1 MATLYEDWR
10 NVKRELGRMVNRME
24 SGVRAAESVEDVRQR
39 EYARGRRDGEAA
51 VKHDYC
57 NGCGKQE
64 FYDAC
69 NGHYRLIWMFLSLD
83 RPDREI
89 VRTVVE
95 RLAAA
100 QEEEAS
106 T

>member
-1 MATLYEDWR
+1 METLYGEWR
-10 NVKRELGRMVNRME
+10 AVKRELERMVCRME
-24 SGVRAAESVEDVRQR
+24 NRAAESAEDMRQQA
-39 EYARGRRDGEAA
+39 YARGRRDGQTEAR
-51 VKHDYC
+51 HDYC

-69 NGHYRLIWMFLSLD
+69 NGHYRLIWTLLSLD
-83 RPDREI
+83 SADREI

-95 RLAAA
+95 RLAA
-100 QEEEAS
+100 EREEAS

>member
-1 MATLYEDWR
+1 METLYGEWR
-10 NVKRELGRMVNRME
+10 AVKRELERMVCRME
-24 SGVRAAESVEDVRQR
+24 NRAAESAEDMRQQA
-39 EYARGRRDGEAA
+39 YARGRRDGQTEAR
-51 VKHDYC
+51 HDYC

-69 NGHYRLIWMFLSLD
+69 NGHYRLIRMFLSLD
-83 RPDREI
+83 SPDREI

-100 QEEEAS
+100 REEENA
-106 T
+106 

>member
-1 MATLYEDWR
+1 METLHEEWR
-10 NVKRELGRMVNRME
+10 AVKRELGRMVCRME
-24 SGVRAAESVEDVRQR
+24 NGVRAAESVEDVRQR
-39 EYARGRRDGEAA
+39 EYARGRRDGQTEA
-51 VKHDYC
+51 KHDYC

-69 NGHYRLIWMFLSLD
+69 NGHYRLIWTLLSLD
-83 RPDREI
+83 SADREI

-100 QEEEAS
+100 REEENA
-106 T
+106 

>member
-10 NVKRELGRMVNRME
+10 AVKRELGRMVNRME
-24 SGVRAAESVEDVRQR
+24 NSVRAAESVEDVRQR
-39 EYARGRRDGEAA
+39 EYARGRRDGQAEAR
-51 VKHDYC
+51 HDYC

-69 NGHYRLIWMFLSLD
+69 NGHYRLIWTLLSLD
-83 RPDREI
+83 NADREI
-89 VRTVVE
+89 VRTVVG

-100 QEEEAS
+100 REEAS

>member
-1 MATLYEDWR
+1 METLYGEWR
-10 NVKRELGRMVNRME
+10 AVKRELERMVCRME
-24 SGVRAAESVEDVRQR
+24 NRAAESAEDMRQQA
-39 EYARGRRDGEAA
+39 YARGRRDGQTEAR
-51 VKHDYC
+51 HDYC
-57 NGCGKQE
+57 NGCRKQE

-69 NGHYRLIWMFLSLD
+69 NGHYRLIRMFLSLD
-83 RPDREI
+83 SADREI

-100 QEEEAS
+100 REEAN

>member
-1 MATLYEDWR
+1 METLYEEWR
-10 NVKRELGRMVNRME
+10 AVKRELERMVCRME
-24 SGVRAAESVEDVRQR
+24 NRAAESAEDMRQQA
-39 EYARGRRDGEAA
+39 YARGRRDGQAEAR
-51 VKHDYC
+51 HDYC

-69 NGHYRLIWMFLSLD
+69 NGHYRLIWTLLSLD
-83 RPDREI
+83 SADREI

-100 QEEEAS
+100 REEAS

>member
-1 MATLYEDWR
+1 METLHEEWR
-10 NVKRELGRMVNRME
+10 NVKRELGRMVCRME
-24 SGVRAAESVEDVRQR
+24 NSVRAAESAEDMRQQA
-39 EYARGRRDGEAA
+39 YARGRRDGQTEAR
-51 VKHDYC
+51 HDYC

-64 FYDAC
+64 FYDTC
-69 NGHYRLIWMFLSLD
+69 NGHYRLIWTLLSLD
-83 RPDREI
+83 SPDREI

-100 QEEEAS
+100 REEAS

>member
-1 MATLYEDWR
+1 METLYEEWR
-10 NVKRELGRMVNRME
+10 AVKRELERMVCRME
-24 SGVRAAESVEDVRQR
+24 NRAAESAEDMRQQA
-39 EYARGRRDGEAA
+39 YARGRRDGQTETR
-51 VKHDYC
+51 HDYC

-69 NGHYRLIWMFLSLD
+69 NGYYRLIWMFLSLD
-83 RPDREI
+83 SADREI
-89 VRTVVE
+89 VRAVVE

-100 QEEEAS
+100 REEAS

>member
-1 MATLYEDWR
+1 MATLYEEWR
-10 NVKRELGRMVNRME
+10 NVKSELGRMVCLME
-24 SGVRAAESVEDVRQR
+24 NGVRAAESVEDVRHR
-39 EYARGRRDGEAA
+39 EYARGRRDGQAEA
-51 VKHDYC
+51 KHDYC

-69 NGHYRLIWMFLSLD
+69 NGHYRLIWTLLSLD
-83 RPDREI
+83 SADREI

-100 QEEEAS
+100 REEAS

>member
-1 MATLYEDWR
+1 METLHEEWR
-10 NVKRELGRMVNRME
+10 VMKRELGRMVCRME
-24 SGVRAAESVEDVRQR
+24 NSVRAAESAEDMRQQA
-39 EYARGRRDGEAA
+39 YARGRRDGQAEAR
-51 VKHDYC
+51 HDYC

-69 NGHYRLIWMFLSLD
+69 NGHYRLIWTLLSLD
-83 RPDREI
+83 SADREI

-100 QEEEAS
+100 REEAS

>member
-1 MATLYEDWR
+1 MPKRINPRRKPATQAD
-10 NVKRELGRMVNRME
+10 VQ
-24 SGVRAAESVEDVRQR
+24 RAKDTATAESAEDMRQQA
-39 EYARGRRDGEAA
+39 YTSGLRDGQAEAR
-51 VKHDYC
+51 HDYC

-69 NGHYRLIWMFLSLD
+69 NGHYRLIWTLLSLD
-83 RPDREI
+83 SADREI

-100 QEEEAS
+100 REEENA
-106 T
+106 

>member
-1 MATLYEDWR
+1 METLYEEWR
-10 NVKRELGRMVNRME
+10 AVKRELERMVCRME
-24 SGVRAAESVEDVRQR
+24 NRAAESVEDVRQR
-39 EYARGRRDGEAA
+39 EYARGRRDGQAEA
-51 VKHDYC
+51 KHDYC

-69 NGHYRLIWMFLSLD
+69 NGHYQLIWTLLSLD
-83 RPDREI
+83 SADREI

-100 QEEEAS
+100 RKEEN

>member
-1 MATLYEDWR
+1 METLYGEWR
-10 NVKRELGRMVNRME
+10 AVERELGRLVSRME
-24 SGVRAAESVEDVRQR
+24 NGVRAAESAEDVRQR

-69 NGHYRLIWMFLSLD
+69 NGHYLLIRTLLSLD
-83 RPDREI
+83 SADREI
-89 VRTVVE
+89 VRAVVE

-100 QEEEAS
+100 REEAS

>member
-1 MATLYEDWR
+1 MATLCEDWR
-10 NVKRELGRMVNRME
+10 NVKRELGRMVCRME
-24 SGVRAAESVEDVRQR
+24 NSVRAAESVEDVRQR

-69 NGHYRLIWMFLSLD
+69 NGHYLLIRTLLSLD
-83 RPDREI
+83 SADREI

-100 QEEEAS
+100 REEENA
-106 T
+106 

>member
-24 SGVRAAESVEDVRQR
+24 VGVRAAESAEDMRQQA
-39 EYARGRRDGEAA
+39 YARGRRDGQAEAR
-51 VKHDYC
+51 HDYC
-57 NGCGKQE
+57 NACGAQD
-64 FYDAC
+64 FYEAS
-69 NGHYRLIWMFLSLD
+69 NGHYLLIRTILSLD
-83 RPDREI
+83 SADREI
-89 VRTVVE
+89 VRAVVE

-100 QEEEAS
+100 REEAS

>member
-1 MATLYEDWR
+1 MATLCEDWR
-10 NVKRELGRMVNRME
+10 NVKRELGRMVCRME
-24 SGVRAAESVEDVRQR
+24 NGVRAAESAEDMRQQA
-39 EYARGRRDGEAA
+39 YARGRRDGQTEAR
-51 VKHDYC
+51 HDYC

-69 NGHYRLIWMFLSLD
+69 NGHYRLIWLFLSLD
-83 RPDREI
+83 SADREI

-100 QEEEAS
+100 REEAS

>member
-1 MATLYEDWR
+1 METLYGEWR
-10 NVKRELGRMVNRME
+10 AVKRELERMVCRME
-24 SGVRAAESVEDVRQR
+24 NRAAESAEDMRQQA
-39 EYARGRRDGEAA
+39 YARGRRDGQTEAR
-51 VKHDYC
+51 HDYC

-69 NGHYRLIWMFLSLD
+69 NGHYRLIWTLLSLD
-83 RPDREI
+83 SADREI

-100 QEEEAS
+100 REEAS

>member
-1 MATLYEDWR
+1 MATLCEDWR
-10 NVKRELGRMVNRME
+10 NVKRELGRMVCRME
-24 SGVRAAESVEDVRQR
+24 NGVRAAESAEDMRQQA
-39 EYARGRRDGEAA
+39 YARGRRDGQAEAR
-51 VKHDYC
+51 HDYC

-69 NGHYRLIWMFLSLD
+69 NGHYRMIWTLLSLD
-83 RPDREI
+83 SPDREI

-100 QEEEAS
+100 REAS

>member
-10 NVKRELGRMVNRME
+10 NVKRELGRMVCRME
-24 SGVRAAESVEDVRQR
+24 NSARAAESVEDVRR
-39 EYARGRRDGEAA
+39 RAYTSGRRDGQTEAR
-51 VKHDYC
+51 HDYC
-57 NGCGKQE
+57 SGCGKQE

-69 NGHYRLIWMFLSLD
+69 NGYYRLIWMFLSLD
-83 RPDREI
+83 SPDREI
-89 VRTVVE
+89 VRAVVE

-100 QEEEAS
+100 REEAS

>member
-1 MATLYEDWR
+1 MATLYEEWR

-57 NGCGKQE
+57 NGSDLPLRRAEPDGHA
-64 FYDAC
+64 DAL
-69 NGHYRLIWMFLSLD
+69 R
-83 RPDREI
+83 
-89 VRTVVE
+89 V
-95 RLAAA
+95 
-100 QEEEAS
+100 
-106 T
+106 

>member
-24 SGVRAAESVEDVRQR
+24 CGVRAAESVEDMRQQA
-39 EYARGRRDGEAA
+39 YARGRRDGQAEARN
-51 VKHDYC
+51 DYC

-64 FYDAC
+64 FYEAC
-69 NGHYRLIWMFLSLD
+69 NGHYRLIRTLLSLD
-83 RPDREI
+83 SADRKV
-89 VRTVVE
+89 VRTIVE

-100 QEEEAS
+100 REESA
-106 T
+106 

>member
-10 NVKRELGRMVNRME
+10 NVKRELGQMVCRME
-24 SGVRAAESVEDVRQR
+24 NSVRAAESVEDVRQR
-39 EYARGRRDGEAA
+39 EYARGRRDGQAEAR
-51 VKHDYC
+51 HDYC

-69 NGHYRLIWMFLSLD
+69 NGYYRLIWMFLSLD
-83 RPDREI
+83 SPDREI
-89 VRTVVE
+89 VRAVVE

-100 QEEEAS
+100 REEAS

>member
-1 MATLYEDWR
+1 METLYGEWR
-10 NVKRELGRMVNRME
+10 AVKRELERMVCRME
-24 SGVRAAESVEDVRQR
+24 NRAAESAEDMRQQA
-39 EYARGRRDGEAA
+39 YARGRRDGQTEAR
-51 VKHDYC
+51 HDYC

-69 NGHYRLIWMFLSLD
+69 NGYYRLIWMFLSLD
-83 RPDREI
+83 NPDREI

-100 QEEEAS
+100 REEAS

>member
-10 NVKRELGRMVNRME
+10 AVKRELGRMVNRME
-24 SGVRAAESVEDVRQR
+24 IGVRAAESGEDMRQQA
-39 EYARGRRDGEAA
+39 YARGLRDGQAEAR
-51 VKHDYC
+51 HDYC

-69 NGHYRLIWMFLSLD
+69 NGHYRLIWTLLSLD
-83 RPDREI
+83 SADREI

-100 QEEEAS
+100 REEAS

>member
-24 SGVRAAESVEDVRQR
+24 NSARAAESVEDVRRR
-39 EYARGRRDGEAA
+39 EYARGRRDGEAV

-57 NGCGKQE
+57 NACGAQD
-64 FYDAC
+64 FYEAS
-69 NGHYRLIWMFLSLD
+69 NGYYRLIWMFLSLD
-83 RPDREI
+83 SPDREI

-100 QEEEAS
+100 REEAS

>member
-1 MATLYEDWR
+1 METLHEEWR
-10 NVKRELGRMVNRME
+10 AVKRELGRMVCRME
-24 SGVRAAESVEDVRQR
+24 NGVRAAESVEDVRQR
-39 EYARGRRDGEAA
+39 EYARGRRDGQAEA
-51 VKHDYC
+51 KHDYC

-69 NGHYRLIWMFLSLD
+69 NGHYRLIWTLLSLD
-83 RPDREI
+83 SPDREI

-100 QEEEAS
+100 REEAS

>member
-24 SGVRAAESVEDVRQR
+24 VGVRAAESVEVVRR
-39 EYARGRRDGEAA
+39 TAYARGRRDGEAEA
-51 VKHDYC
+51 RHDYC
-57 NGCGKQE
+57 DTCGKQE
-64 FYDAC
+64 FYAAC
-69 NGHYRLIWMFLSLD
+69 NGHYRLIWTLLSLNSA
-83 RPDREI
+83 DREV
-89 VRTVVE
+89 VRTIVE

-100 QEEEAS
+100 REEAS

>member
-1 MATLYEDWR
+1 METLYGEWR
-10 NVKRELGRMVNRME
+10 AVKRELERMVCRME
-24 SGVRAAESVEDVRQR
+24 NRAAESAEDMRQQA
-39 EYARGRRDGEAA
+39 YARGRRDGQTEAR
-51 VKHDYC
+51 HDYC
-57 NGCGKQE
+57 NGCRKQE

-69 NGHYRLIWMFLSLD
+69 NGHYRLIRMFLSLD
-83 RPDREI
+83 SPDREI

-100 QEEEAS
+100 REEAS

>member
-24 SGVRAAESVEDVRQR
+24 VGVRAAESGEEARQR
-39 EYARGRRDGEAA
+39 EYARGRRDGQAEAR
-51 VKHDYC
+51 HDYC

-69 NGHYRLIWMFLSLD
+69 NGYYRLIWMFLSLD
-83 RPDREI
+83 SPDREI
-89 VRTVVE
+89 VRAVVE

-100 QEEEAS
+100 REEAS

>member
-1 MATLYEDWR
+1 METLYGEWR
-10 NVKRELGRMVNRME
+10 AVKRELERMVCRME
-24 SGVRAAESVEDVRQR
+24 NRAAESAEDMRQQA
-39 EYARGRRDGEAA
+39 YARGRRDGQTEAR
-51 VKHDYC
+51 HYYC

-69 NGHYRLIWMFLSLD
+69 NGHYRLIWMLLSLD
-83 RPDREI
+83 SADREI

-100 QEEEAS
+100 REEAS

>member
-1 MATLYEDWR
+1 MATLHEEWR
-10 NVKRELGRMVNRME
+10 VVKRELGRMVCRVEN
-24 SGVRAAESVEDVRQR
+24 GVRAAESVEDVRQR
-39 EYARGRRDGEAA
+39 AYTSGRRDGQTEA
-51 VKHDYC
+51 KHDYC

-69 NGHYRLIWMFLSLD
+69 NGHYRLIWTLLSLD
-83 RPDREI
+83 SADREI

-100 QEEEAS
+100 REEAS

>member
-24 SGVRAAESVEDVRQR
+24 IGVRAAESVEDVRQR

-69 NGHYRLIWMFLSLD
+69 NGHYRLIWTLLSLNSA
-83 RPDREI
+83 DREI
-89 VRTVVE
+89 VRAVVE

-100 QEEEAS
+100 REEAS